1 MGILTLLSV
10 PARAGENAFQGT
22 SLPADPTWQATSG
35 ARAATGRSAACALR
49 NPATLVRSDQPD
61 LSTSHLQWANG
72 VAREWAAIRGRLGT
86 VKLVGDAAL
95 LHAPELEGYD
105 ATGVALGRF
114 RAGEWTAGLSFAHDL
129 APGWAVGL
137 GLRTTQLQDPEASL
151 SAFSG
156 SAGLLVEQGSWT
168 AGVSLSD
175 FGVLTGANAE
185 SYGTDRRITL
195 GIERAWGPGQLLA
208 AALER
213 GGDGRL
219 ATRLGG
225 SFAPHPSFELLA
237 GCAWSAGDEGGEL
250 GAATG
255 LRLALRRVAISY
267 AFQPTASLG
276 ATHQI
281 GLELSLQRGPSIW
294 DGIREPIAPAR

>member
-156 SAGLLVEQGSWT
+156 SAGLRVEQGSWT
-168 AGVSLSD
+168 AGV
-175 FGVLTGANAE
+175 
-185 SYGTDRRITL
+185 
-195 GIERAWGPGQLLA
+195 
-208 AALER
+208 
-213 GGDGRL
+213 
-219 ATRLGG
+219 
-225 SFAPHPSFELLA
+225 
-237 GCAWSAGDEGGEL
+237 
-250 GAATG
+250 
-255 LRLALRRVAISY
+255 
-267 AFQPTASLG
+267 
-276 ATHQI
+276 
-281 GLELSLQRGPSIW
+281 
-294 DGIREPIAPAR
+294 